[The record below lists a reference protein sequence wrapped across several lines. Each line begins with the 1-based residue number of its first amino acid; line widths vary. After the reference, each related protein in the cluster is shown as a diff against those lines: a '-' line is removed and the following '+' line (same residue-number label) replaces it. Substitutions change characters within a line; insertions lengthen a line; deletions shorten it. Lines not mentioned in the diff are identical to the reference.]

1 MHNNTMMDWSALR
14 YYLAVAE
21 EGSSLSAARKLGV
34 DQSTV
39 SRQIAALEQAL
50 KLKLFNKGR
59 AGFELTQA
67 GRDLLPRA
75 REVGAAVAAFQR
87 LAADH
92 ETGLA
97 GTLRLSTAEGIAY
110 GLISPI
116 LDTFHQQYPTLHVT
130 LILEDR
136 FADLS
141 KGEADVAVRAG
152 RPTDGTLIGR
162 KLTDAAWAVYAARSY
177 VERFGAPYCPEDIN
191 GHRVIAF
198 EGPIQRI
205 GAARWLADVAPD
217 AMIVSRANSI
227 LGALLSA
234 KSGVG
239 IAVLPVN
246 VADPEMDLARV
257 IEPLGELAG
266 EFWVVTHPEMRNVP
280 KVRAFI
286 DFLTSEIRKYRPL
299 LMGNSRTTK
308 GAWIEDES
316 R

>member
-1 MHNNTMMDWSALR
+1 MDWSALR

-75 REVGAAVAAFQR
+75 RDVGAAVAAFER

-152 RPTDGTLIGR
+152 RPNDGSLIGR

-177 VERFGAPYCPEDIN
+177 VERFGAPDCPEDIN
-191 GHRVIAF
+191 SHRAIAF

-239 IAVLPVN
+239 IAVLPVHL
-246 VADPEMDLARV
+246 ADPEMDLARIV
-257 IEPLGELAG
+257 EPQGELTG

-280 KVRAFI
+280 KVRVFI
-286 DFLTSEIRKYRPL
+286 DFLTSEIKKYRPL
-299 LMGNSRTTK
+299 LMGNSR
-308 GAWIEDES
+308 
-316 R
+316 